1 MFGEKE
7 EEMVMKIAINLA
19 TKFCLIFF
27 NNLLKKLQKKL
38 QKNVM
43 TKIMYVNF
51 MDILLLVI
59 DFK

>member
-27 NNLLKKLQKKL
+27 NNLLKKLQK
-38 QKNVM
+38 NVM

-51 MDILLLVI
+51 TDILLLVI

>member
-27 NNLLKKLQKKL
+27 NNLLKKLQK
-38 QKNVM
+38 NVM

-51 MDILLLVI
+51 TDISLLVI

>member
-1 MFGEKE
+1 MFGQKE

-27 NNLLKKLQKKL
+27 NNLLKNL

>member
-27 NNLLKKLQKKL
+27 NNLLKKLQK
-38 QKNVM
+38 NVM

>member
-27 NNLLKKLQKKL
+27 NNLLKKLQK
-38 QKNVM
+38 NVM

-59 DFK
+59 DFQ

>member
-7 EEMVMKIAINLA
+7 EEMVMKIAKNLA

-27 NNLLKKLQKKL
+27 NNLLKKL

-59 DFK
+59 DFQ